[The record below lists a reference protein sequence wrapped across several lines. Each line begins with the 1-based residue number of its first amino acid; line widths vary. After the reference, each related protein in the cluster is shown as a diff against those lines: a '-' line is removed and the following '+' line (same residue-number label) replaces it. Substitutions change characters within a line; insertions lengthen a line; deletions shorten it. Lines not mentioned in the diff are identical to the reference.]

1 MCLGFIKNYQEILLA
16 ISKMKID
23 ILLEL
28 QITMN
33 LTYIN
38 ENYFSIINLKK
49 YPQKKY
55 NKLEI
60 NV

>member
-49 YPQKKY
+49 YPQKK
-55 NKLEI
+55 I
-60 NV
+60 